1 MEEKIVQKQSPEL
14 LPRKFDVQKGE
25 LEAVVTSFGN
35 LDDVNDRILRGALD
49 NYLEKGFDGKLPMLK
64 NHDKNQ
70 IIGEWNKLYIEDDLV
85 IAQGQI
91 YPDVTAG
98 SDVMALINRG
108 MIGATSIGFRSRDFE
123 RNEEGGF
130 DFKEIDL
137 MEISMV
143 RSPANPKAQILS
155 AKSEDGKVDIRIV
168 ESILRDAGLSRKEA
182 RALLSDGK
190 SALCD
195 AVTEEIVKEQMVKG
209 LTELL
214 KGGLTNE

>member
-64 NHDKNQ
+64 NHDKNL

-143 RSPANPKAQILS
+143 RSPANPKAQVLS
-155 AKSEDGKVDIRIV
+155 AKNEDGTLNLKNLERALS
-168 ESILRDAGLSRKEA
+168 ESGLSRTEA
-182 RALLSDGK
+182 QLVLVGKLRELRESLRKDAIKNELIAKLNSDK
-190 SALCD
+190 R
-195 AVTEEIVKEQMVKG
+195 
-209 LTELL
+209 
-214 KGGLTNE
+214 

>member
-64 NHDKNQ
+64 NHDKNL

-143 RSPANPKAQILS
+143 RSPANPKAQVSS
-155 AKSEDGKVDIRIV
+155 AKNEDGTLNLKNLERALS
-168 ESILRDAGLSRKEA
+168 ESGLSRTEA
-182 RALLSDGK
+182 QLVLVGKLRELRESLRKDAIKNELIAKLNSDK
-190 SALCD
+190 R
-195 AVTEEIVKEQMVKG
+195 
-209 LTELL
+209 
-214 KGGLTNE
+214 

>member
-64 NHDKNQ
+64 NHDKNL

-108 MIGATSIGFRSRDFE
+108 MIGAKSNPPSSLRSKSRERKPIDVAPIIPRLIKAITSE
-123 RNEEGGF
+123 
-130 DFKEIDL
+130 
-137 MEISMV
+137 
-143 RSPANPKAQILS
+143 P
-155 AKSEDGKVDIRIV
+155 
-168 ESILRDAGLSRKEA
+168 
-182 RALLSDGK
+182 
-190 SALCD
+190 
-195 AVTEEIVKEQMVKG
+195 AVTSGYIWP
-209 LTELL
+209 
-214 KGGLTNE
+214 